1 MLLGESY
8 GGGKRVAVIS
18 RSPQFKRLLASL
30 LVGWKYSVAGGE
42 QASRL
47 IFIERG
53 LPLPATAER
62 VVWLTP
68 LPLPLADE
76 ESLLTPVSL
85 TKLYLLLEDYFFP
98 TPRRHIRIPLDLE
111 VDLQFDGQWLSGRL
125 VSLSDRGGRMTCPVA
140 LPTGASLFIEVR
152 LGGRMERLPAEV
164 IYCIPAGDT
173 AGREQTQIGVVFKPE
188 DVRFYG
194 MLQRFIEKACLESA
208 CTRAGIAFNDPS
220 VSWFD
225 VVANPWEGLR

>member
-8 GGGKRVAVIS
+8 GGVKRVAVIS

-30 LVGWKYSVAGGE
+30 LAGWKYSAAEGE
-42 QASRL
+42 KAARL
-47 IFIERG
+47 VFVERG

-68 LPLPLADE
+68 LPLAE
-76 ESLLTPVSL
+76 EDALLIPVSL
-85 TKLYLLLEDYFFP
+85 TQLYMLLEDYFFP
-98 TPRRHIRIPLDLE
+98 TPRRHIRIPIDLA
-111 VDLQFDGQWLSGRL
+111 VDLQFDGQWLSSRL
-125 VSLSDRGGRMTCPVA
+125 VSLSNRGGRMTCPVA
-140 LPTGASLFIEVR
+140 LPTGTSLFVEVR
-152 LGGRMERLPAEV
+152 LGGRIERLPAEV

-188 DVRFYG
+188 DVQFYW
-194 MLQRFIEKACLESA
+194 MLQRFIEKTCLESA
-208 CTRAGIAFNDPS
+208 CVRAGIAFNDPC

-225 VVANPWEGLR
+225 VDANPWEGLR